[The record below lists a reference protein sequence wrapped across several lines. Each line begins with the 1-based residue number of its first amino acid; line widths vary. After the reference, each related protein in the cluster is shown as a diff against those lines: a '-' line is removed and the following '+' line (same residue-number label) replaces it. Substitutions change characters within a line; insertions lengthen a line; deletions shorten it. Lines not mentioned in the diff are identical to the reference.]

1 MNNAKQPTLKLSK
14 LVLDGF
20 KSFAPSTGENEGTVV
35 EFGDTTILLGA
46 NGAGKSNIIQVFA
59 LLNQGLSGSL
69 ATYFQQHDSQSFF
82 FMGPRRT
89 PTCRI
94 ALEFSNDDGTTD
106 KYTVHFFHGL
116 GNRGRGQVHVAG
128 EEVGYSRPNDPSGH
142 PYHNTLAASG
152 ACELGLKEQGRY
164 SPKSRGKRSRPRVE
178 HIIYSILASVRAYQ
192 FHDTSGW
199 SPLRLAASVDN
210 SRRLTSDGGNLPAF
224 LLSMSQ
230 SPDGERHFRLIERQI
245 QRVLPEFGGFDLAGD
260 ASSGR
265 VALNWKSRANP
276 EYVFGPHQL
285 SDGSLR
291 FIALA
296 TLLLQPAATAPRVIV
311 IDEPELG
318 LHPVALSELA
328 GMVKK
333 AARHSQVVLST
344 QSPQL
349 IDEFSA
355 KEIRV
360 VEMNPDSGAS
370 QIRALS
376 ESALSEWLKEYSP
389 SELWEKNLI
398 GGRP

>member
-1 MNNAKQPTLKLSK
+1 M
-14 LVLDGF
+14 
-20 KSFAPSTGENEGTVV
+20 
-35 EFGDTTILLGA
+35 
-46 NGAGKSNIIQVFA
+46 
-59 LLNQGLSGSL
+59 
-69 ATYFQQHDSQSFF
+69 
-82 FMGPRRT
+82 
-89 PTCRI
+89 
-94 ALEFSNDDGTTD
+94 
-106 KYTVHFFHGL
+106 
-116 GNRGRGQVHVAG
+116 
-128 EEVGYSRPNDPSGH
+128 
-142 PYHNTLAASG
+142 
-152 ACELGLKEQGRY
+152 
-164 SPKSRGKRSRPRVE
+164 
-178 HIIYSILASVRAYQ
+178 
-192 FHDTSGW
+192 
-199 SPLRLAASVDN
+199 
-210 SRRLTSDGGNLPAF
+210 
-224 LLSMSQ
+224 
-230 SPDGERHFRLIERQI
+230 
-245 QRVLPEFGGFDLAGD
+245 
-260 ASSGR
+260 
-265 VALNWKSRANP
+265 
-276 EYVFGPHQL
+276 
-285 SDGSLR
+285 
-291 FIALA
+291 A

>member
-1 MNNAKQPTLKLSK
+1 MTNGKQILKLSK
-14 LVLDGF
+14 LELDGF
-20 KSFAPSTGENEGTVV
+20 RSFAPAATTMGKNIV
-35 EFGDTTILLGA
+35 EFGDVTILLGA
-46 NGAGKSNIIQVFA
+46 NGAGKSNIIQVFE

-69 ATYFQQHDSQSFF
+69 STYFLKRDSQSFF
-82 FMGPRRT
+82 FMGPRST

-94 ALEFSNDDGTTD
+94 AIEFSDEDGTTD
-106 KYTVHFFHGL
+106 RYAVHFFHGL
-116 GNRGRGQVHVAG
+116 GNRGRGQVLVSG
-128 EEVGYSRPNDPSGH
+128 EEVSYAKAGNANGR
-142 PYHNTLAASG
+142 PYHNTLASSG
-152 ACELGLKEQGRY
+152 GRELGLREKGRY
-164 SPKSRGKRSRPRVE
+164 SARRKNSPPGVE
-178 HIIYSILASVRAYQ
+178 NIIYSILSSVRAYQ
-192 FHDTSGW
+192 FHDTSAW
-199 SPLRLAASVDN
+199 APLRLAASRDN
-210 SRRLTSDGGNLPAF
+210 SRRLMRDGGNLPAF

-245 QRVLPEFGGFDLAGD
+245 QRVLPEFGGFDLAED
-260 ASSGR
+260 ESTGR
-265 VALNWKSRANP
+265 VALNWHSQSNP

-296 TLLLQPAATAPRVIV
+296 TLLLQPAKTAPRVIV

-333 AARHSQVVLST
+333 AARHSQVILST

-355 KEIRV
+355 QEIRV
-360 VEMNPDSGAS
+360 VEMDPDSGS
-370 QIRALS
+370 SRVRALS
-376 ESALSEWLKEYSP
+376 EETLAEWLKEYSP

>member
-1 MNNAKQPTLKLSK
+1 
-14 LVLDGF
+14 
-20 KSFAPSTGENEGTVV
+20 
-35 EFGDTTILLGA
+35 
-46 NGAGKSNIIQVFA
+46 
-59 LLNQGLSGSL
+59 
-69 ATYFQQHDSQSFF
+69 
-82 FMGPRRT
+82 
-89 PTCRI
+89 
-94 ALEFSNDDGTTD
+94 
-106 KYTVHFFHGL
+106 
-116 GNRGRGQVHVAG
+116 
-128 EEVGYSRPNDPSGH
+128 
-142 PYHNTLAASG
+142 
-152 ACELGLKEQGRY
+152 
-164 SPKSRGKRSRPRVE
+164 
-178 HIIYSILASVRAYQ
+178 
-192 FHDTSGW
+192 
-199 SPLRLAASVDN
+199 
-210 SRRLTSDGGNLPAF
+210 
-224 LLSMSQ
+224 MSQ